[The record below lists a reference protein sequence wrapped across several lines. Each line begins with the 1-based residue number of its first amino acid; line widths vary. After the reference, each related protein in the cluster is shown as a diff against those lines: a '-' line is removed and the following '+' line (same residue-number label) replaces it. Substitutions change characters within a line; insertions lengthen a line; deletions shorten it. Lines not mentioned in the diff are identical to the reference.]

1 MYDKCTAME
10 FRKILIGIDDSRQ
23 SEKAAAYGFAL
34 AKSLNAAVGLVE
46 VVEPIVIAPVNTG
59 IVGGEMDL
67 LNTALPPME
76 VIDAQ
81 EASAKTVMQRFVAT
95 YGEEHSITQF
105 IENGDAATVL
115 IDTAVKFNADLIVVG
130 SHGRSGFNRLLTG
143 SVAEDVSRHSEIP
156 VLVVP
161 MKDK

>member
-1 MYDKCTAME
+1 ME

-34 AKSLNAAVGLVE
+34 AKSLGAAVGLVE
-46 VVEPIVIAPVNTG
+46 VVEPIVIAPVNSG
-59 IVGGEMDL
+59 LAGGGMDML
-67 LNTALPPME
+67 SPMPTIE
-76 VIDAQ
+76 IMDAQ
-81 EASAKTVMQRFVAT
+81 EESAKTVMHRFVAM
-95 YGEEHSITQF
+95 YGEEYQITKF
-105 IENGDAATVL
+105 LESGDAATVL
-115 IDTAVKFNADLIVVG
+115 IDTAIKFNADLIVVG

-161 MKDK
+161 LKEK